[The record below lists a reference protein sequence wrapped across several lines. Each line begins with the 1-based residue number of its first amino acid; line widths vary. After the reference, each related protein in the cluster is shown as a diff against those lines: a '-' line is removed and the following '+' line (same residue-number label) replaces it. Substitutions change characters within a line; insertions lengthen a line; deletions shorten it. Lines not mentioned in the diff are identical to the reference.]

1 LKIQKIST
9 ICAAVVCALSL
20 SANAANLQE
29 LNTGKLNAA
38 DMIQGSASDNINE
51 LLGLNSAVQMKAVK
65 TIDAGNGLTKV
76 RFEQTFH
83 GIPVFGHSIA
93 ATKTAMGAFTNVQ
106 GEVLDL
112 NTNKPFMTRT
122 RFTAD
127 QAMAFAMK
135 GQDAANVYNK
145 QSKKFV
151 QIINGEPKVVFHTS
165 FVTTK
170 DGAPSRPMSVIDA
183 QTGEVLS
190 TRENIQH
197 AAATGPGGNN
207 KTGQYNYGTDFGA
220 MDVTTSGSNSVMSNT
235 NVKTVNLN
243 NGTSGNTAYS
253 FSGTENTFQAINGAF
268 APLNDAHYFG
278 NVIFNMYNAYV
289 GTNPLTF
296 QLTMKVHYSNS
307 YENAFWD
314 GSAMTFG
321 DGANTFYPLVSLDV
335 SSHEVSHG
343 FTEQNSSLVYSGM
356 SGGMNEA
363 FSDMAGEAAEYY
375 MNGTNDWM
383 VGEQIFKGT
392 GALRYMIDPT
402 DDGRSIGHASDF
414 TSGMDV
420 HYSSGVYNKAFHLLS
435 TTAGWNV
442 QSAFAT
448 MALANQT
455 YWTASSTF
463 DAGACGVQ
471 SAAGDK
477 GYSVA
482 DVTAAFAA
490 VGVACGG
497 TTPPGPGGDTDVSGS
512 VENITI
518 KRRKW
523 ARYTMDVP
531 AGSSDLEVSITG
543 GTGDADLYMRH
554 GAQSTTRNYDCRPYL
569 TGNEETCTFATP
581 ASGTWHVD
589 VRGYTN
595 VSGLTINYGY
605 NN

>member
-1 LKIQKIST
+1 
-9 ICAAVVCALSL
+9 
-20 SANAANLQE
+20 
-29 LNTGKLNAA
+29 
-38 DMIQGSASDNINE
+38 
-51 LLGLNSAVQMKAVK
+51 
-65 TIDAGNGLTKV
+65 
-76 RFEQTFH
+76 
-83 GIPVFGHSIA
+83 
-93 ATKTAMGAFTNVQ
+93 
-106 GEVLDL
+106 
-112 NTNKPFMTRT
+112 
-122 RFTAD
+122 
-127 QAMAFAMK
+127 
-135 GQDAANVYNK
+135 
-145 QSKKFV
+145 
-151 QIINGEPKVVFHTS
+151 
-165 FVTTK
+165 
-170 DGAPSRPMSVIDA
+170 
-183 QTGEVLS
+183 
-190 TRENIQH
+190 
-197 AAATGPGGNN
+197 
-207 KTGQYNYGTDFGA
+207 
-220 MDVTTSGSNSVMSNT
+220 
-235 NVKTVNLN
+235 
-243 NGTSGNTAYS
+243 
-253 FSGTENTFQAINGAF
+253 
-268 APLNDAHYFG
+268 
-278 NVIFNMYNAYV
+278 
-289 GTNPLTF
+289 
-296 QLTMKVHYSNS
+296 
-307 YENAFWD
+307 
-314 GSAMTFG
+314 
-321 DGANTFYPLVSLDV
+321 
-335 SSHEVSHG
+335 
-343 FTEQNSSLVYSGM
+343 
-356 SGGMNEA
+356 
-363 FSDMAGEAAEYY
+363 
-375 MNGTNDWM
+375 M